1 MNRLALIVHVL
12 TLCLWAG
19 VLTGVSIAAAT
30 IFPTAKKLEATSTI
44 FPQGTADQWR
54 LVAGRIANQVFLVAD
69 SVQLVLCGAAILTI
83 VILGVRK
90 ALKPGSALVIWLMAL
105 AGAVMTLAYH
115 LLVLQPR
122 MAQNLSGYW
131 QNAAAGQTALADQFR
146 AAFNDDHPTASTV
159 LVTITILV
167 LVAGGAAL
175 WSGIGGKMISR
186 DAA

>member
-69 SVQLVLCGAAILTI
+69 TVQLVLCGAAIVTI

-167 LVAGGAAL
+167 LVAGWAAL
-175 WSGIGGKMISR
+175 WSGIGGKVINR